1 MELADLGQIRF
12 FGILENQRH
21 VIVPSFVG
29 GLEFSYNSLQRNPR
43 LMENLRTLKTFDN
56 AVTAEIALNFLN
68 SHGISAQLADEQL
81 VETSWYLSNAIQG
94 IKLQVPESE
103 FNSASELLESR
114 DQQNRS
120 HEEEDESP
128 SLRIPSRPHLRLV
141 GVDNRPDAVDES
153 QNDYDSS
160 PYDDDE
166 VDYRQPVTRAEK
178 DTQRA
183 VRGLVFG
190 LIILP
195 LQFYVSGLVI
205 MAWLHRSELRPRYQK
220 QLWLVTVFHLLFMSG
235 LGYYFWLFGDL
246 PVFFKKIFLF

>member
-1 MELADLGQIRF
+1 
-12 FGILENQRH
+12 
-21 VIVPSFVG
+21 
-29 GLEFSYNSLQRNPR
+29 
-43 LMENLRTLKTFDN
+43 MENLRTLKTFDN

-103 FNSASELLESR
+103 FNSASALLESR
-114 DQQNRS
+114 DQHNRS
-120 HEEEDESP
+120 HQEEEESSP
-128 SLRIPSRPHLRLV
+128 LRIPSRPHLRLV
-141 GVDNRPDAVDES
+141 GVDNRPDAVDDSQIGYES
-153 QNDYDSS
+153 SQYDE
-160 PYDDDE
+160 DE
-166 VDYRQPVTRAEK
+166 DEDDYRQPVTRAEK

-205 MAWLHRSELRPRYQK
+205 MAWLHRSELRPRFQK